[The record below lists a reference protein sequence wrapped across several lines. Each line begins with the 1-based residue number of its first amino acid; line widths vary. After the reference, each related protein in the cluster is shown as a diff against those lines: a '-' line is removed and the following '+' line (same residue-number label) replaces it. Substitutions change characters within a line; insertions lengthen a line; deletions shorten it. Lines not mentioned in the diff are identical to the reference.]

1 MWRVSV
7 AKPALRNLARF
18 PELDAA
24 RIWAALRE
32 MERDPFSGDVRKLS
46 EGSFR
51 RRVGTYRIFFEPH
64 AAIRFVQVT
73 AIERRTSTTYR
84 KAR

>member
-18 PELDAA
+18 PEFDAA
-24 RIWAALRE
+24 RVWAALRE
-32 MERDPFSGDVRKLS
+32 MAQDPFSGDVRKLA
-46 EGSFR
+46 EGNYR
-51 RRVGTYRIFFEPH
+51 RCVGKHRIFFEPH
-64 AAIRFVQVT
+64 SAIRFVQVT

-84 KAR
+84 KR